1 MECITKLNDKN
12 IRILSEESKLYKTI
26 RLNIEDVKKLYF
38 LHIDVKFVPY
48 EGTIL
53 SKDISKITNKITKS
67 DVSKLKFAKE
77 ILLSLGYE
85 NPKEIKVFFDICAYW
100 NNDGDF
106 EYQNTLNRSISEIKI
121 MFVDDSIK

>member
-1 MECITKLNDKN
+1 MDCTTKLNDKN

-53 SKDISKITNKITKS
+53 SKDVSKITNKTTKT

-77 ILLSLGYE
+77 ILLSLGIQLLYYL
-85 NPKEIKVFFDICAYW
+85 AYQ
-100 NNDGDF
+100 
-106 EYQNTLNRSISEIKI
+106 EQYLHTL
-121 MFVDDSIK
+121 VLY